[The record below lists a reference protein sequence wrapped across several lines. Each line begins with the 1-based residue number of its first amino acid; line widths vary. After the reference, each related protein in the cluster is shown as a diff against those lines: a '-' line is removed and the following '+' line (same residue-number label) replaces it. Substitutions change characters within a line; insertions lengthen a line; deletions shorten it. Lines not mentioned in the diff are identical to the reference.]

1 MGNTE
6 RSSAHFACRKVAGF
20 GGAGVLSVGV
30 GLFTAL
36 SPTRRAPVG
45 TGRPPPYVLRD
56 TARQSLS
63 HPPCPRS
70 DLVLS
75 VRGHQ
80 TQAASSREKSHAP
93 SLRIQPR
100 SLPATAC
107 SPPRVR

>member
-20 GGAGVLSVGV
+20 GGAAVLSVEV
-30 GLFTAL
+30 VLFTVG
-36 SPTRRAPVG
+36 SPTRRVPVRS
-45 TGRPPPYVLRD
+45 GRPPPYVLRD

-70 DLVLS
+70 DLVQS

-80 TQAASSREKSHAP
+80 TRAASSREKSHVLDP
-93 SLRIQPR
+93 RIPPR
-100 SLPATAC
+100 SLPAIW
-107 SPPRVR
+107 